1 MHLVIFER
9 MCLHKYVAFRYWTQ
23 NKTIINHSW
32 MSIIHI
38 QWPNINP
45 DYDKQY
51 WYIDNIL
58 RYTEVIFRFHLFWMN
73 SIQLLHHRIFWI
85 LDNDKNHNQNS
96 FSYNKYDNRY
106 TWSISSRFKV
116 VYVSNPKCFH
126 PSKKSSHQEQWW
138 SNFCRVHLGKKGKPH
153 KKSFLC
159 FLNVKLANRKVFSFG
174 LYIIQN
180 ISCRN
185 F

>member
-1 MHLVIFER
+1 MTSNIG
-9 MCLHKYVAFRYWTQ
+9 
-23 NKTIINHSW
+23 I
-32 MSIIHI
+32 SIIFCDI
-38 QWPNINP
+38 QKLFLDSIFSEWIAFN
-45 DYDKQY
+45 Y
-51 WYIDNIL
+51 YIIGYSDFLIMIK
-58 RYTEVIFRFHLFWMN
+58 IFRIW
-73 SIQLLHHRIFWI
+73 
-85 LDNDKNHNQNS
+85 
-96 FSYNKYDNRY
+96 YNKYHNRY